1 MALSEAFGRSLS
13 PAEAKCFAERLL
25 AGLEHMYNKRRQA
38 TSGAKLQAPVLG
50 LAKAISSSSMV
61 AAAAPIEGPKKDLT
75 SLSPS
80 QILYARQLSS
90 LPEAE
95 SAAAASDEAR
105 AEARPFVWNL
115 LRAPSSRKF
124 LVSKKPAT
132 KASSQ
137 C

>member
-80 QILYARQLSS
+80 QILYMRGSCPRCQKQNRLQ
-90 LPEAE
+90 PQVM
-95 SAAAASDEAR
+95 R
-105 AEARPFVWNL
+105 HVPRPGHLCGIF
-115 LRAPSSRKF
+115 
-124 LVSKKPAT
+124 
-132 KASSQ
+132 
-137 C
+137 